1 LAYGRS
7 GGSRLDF
14 PAATGLSR
22 RDRSAQATTPNPT
35 MATTYF
41 ESQHDTRTQANP
53 LGIKGIDHIEFIVDD
68 ADQWRD
74 YFVQRFGMSCRF
86 YADEKSGVRGRR
98 AHVVGQGRINFL
110 VAEPQGQGPEAD
122 FMRWHLEKHGNGVRD
137 VAFRVKDAR
146 FAVEE
151 AGRRGAKIVRPL
163 DEHDSFIAGS
173 VAAYGDTIH
182 TLIQRKPHT
191 DFAPGYKPVPAGLED
206 GDIHFAMIDH
216 VVANV
221 EHMEDWVKYYES
233 IFGFDLF
240 MHFDINT
247 GRSALMS
254 KVVSS
259 TDGWV
264 KLPINEPSSQN
275 SQIQEF
281 LDQYNGPGVQHIAL
295 LTPDIVGTVAEMRR
309 MGVDFLDVPDTY
321 YDEEFDRRV
330 GDIQEDK
337 AQLRRLKIL
346 VDRDHDGYLL
356 QLFTKCVFARPTLF
370 FEVIQRRGGA
380 VGFGEGNFRALFEA
394 IEREQQR
401 RGTL

>member
-1 LAYGRS
+1 
-7 GGSRLDF
+7 
-14 PAATGLSR
+14 
-22 RDRSAQATTPNPT
+22 

-41 ESQHDTRTQANP
+41 ETPAHPKAETNP

-74 YFVQRFGMSCRF
+74 FFVQKYGMTPRF
-86 YADEKSGVRGRR
+86 YADEKSGVKGRR

-110 VAEPQGQGPEAD
+110 VAEPQGRGPEAD
-122 FMRWHLEKHGNGVRD
+122 FLRWHLDKHGNGVRD
-137 VAFRVKDAR
+137 VAFRVTDAR
-146 FAVEE
+146 HALEE
-151 AGRRGAKIVRPL
+151 AARRGAKVVRAL
-163 DEHDSFIAGS
+163 DHHETFDGGS
-173 VAAYGDTIH
+173 IAAYGDTIH
-182 TLIQRKPHT
+182 TFIERKPHT
-191 DFAPGYKPVPAGLED
+191 DFAPGYKPVGGAGRE
-206 GDIHFAMIDH
+206 GPIRFAMIDH

-221 EHMEDWVKYYES
+221 EHMEEWVRYYEQV
-233 IFGFDLF
+233 FGFDLF

-281 LDQYNGPGVQHIAL
+281 LDRYGGPGVQHIAL
-295 LTPDIVGTVAEMRR
+295 LTPDIVATVAEMRR
-309 MGVDFLDVPDTY
+309 MGQEFLEVPESY
-321 YDEEFDRRV
+321 YDAEFDARV
-330 GDIQEDK
+330 GEVAEDK
-337 AQLRRLKIL
+337 DELRRLKIL
-346 VDRDHDGYLL
+346 ADRDHDGYLL

-380 VGFGEGNFRALFEA
+380 KGFGEGNFRALFEA

>member
-1 LAYGRS
+1 
-7 GGSRLDF
+7 
-14 PAATGLSR
+14 
-22 RDRSAQATTPNPT
+22 
-35 MATTYF
+35 MATTFF
-41 ESQHDTRTQANP
+41 ETPAHPKAEANP
-53 LGIKGIDHIEFIVDD
+53 LGIKGIDHIELIVDD

-74 YFVQRFGMSCRF
+74 YFVNRFGMVPRF
-86 YADEKSGVRGRR
+86 YADRNSGVVGRR

-110 VAEPQGQGPEAD
+110 LAEPQGNGPEAD
-122 FMRWHLEKHGNGVRD
+122 FLRWHLSKHGNGVRD
-137 VAFRVKDAR
+137 VAFRVKHAR
-146 FAVEE
+146 HAVDE
-151 AGRRGAKIVRPL
+151 AARRGANIVRPL
-163 DEHDSFIAGS
+163 DEHETFNGASI
-173 VAAYGDTIH
+173 AAYGDTIH
-182 TLIQRKPHT
+182 TFVERKPHT
-191 DFAPGYKPVPAGLED
+191 DFAPGYKPVPGAFDD

-221 EHMEDWVKYYES
+221 EHMEEWVKYYETV
-233 IFGFDLF
+233 FGFDLF

-281 LDQYNGPGVQHIAL
+281 LDRYSGPGVQHIAL
-295 LTPDIVGTVAEMRR
+295 LTPNIVSTVAEMRR
-309 MGVDFLDVPDTY
+309 MGQEFLDVPDTY
-321 YDEEFDRRV
+321 YDAEFDQRV
-330 GDIQEDK
+330 GEIEEDK
-337 AQLRRLKIL
+337 AELRRLKIL

-370 FEVIQRRGGA
+370 FEVIQRRGRA
-380 VGFGEGNFRALFEA
+380 MGFGEGNFRALFEA
-394 IEREQQR
+394 IEREQQK

>member
-1 LAYGRS
+1 
-7 GGSRLDF
+7 
-14 PAATGLSR
+14 
-22 RDRSAQATTPNPT
+22 
-35 MATTYF
+35 MATTFF
-41 ESQHDTRTQANP
+41 ETHADRRAQANP

-74 YFVQRFGMSCRF
+74 YFVNRFGMACRF
-86 YADEKSGVRGRR
+86 YADEATGVRGRR
-98 AHVVGQGRINFL
+98 VHVVGQGRINFV
-110 VAEPQGQGPEAD
+110 VAEPRGSGPEAD
-122 FMRWHLEKHGNGVRD
+122 FLRWHLDQHGNGVRD

-146 FAVEE
+146 HALEE
-151 AGRRGAKIVRPL
+151 AARRGARIVRGP
-163 DEHDSFIAGS
+163 DSHETFNAGS
-173 VAAYGDTIH
+173 IAAYGDTIH
-182 TLIQRKPHT
+182 TFLERKPHT
-191 DFAPGYKPVPAGLED
+191 DFAPGYKPVPGSFED

-221 EHMEDWVKYYES
+221 EHMEEWVKYYEQV
-233 IFGFDLF
+233 FGFDLF

-281 LDQYNGPGVQHIAL
+281 LDRYQGPGVQHIAL
-295 LTPDIVGTVAEMRR
+295 LTPDIVTTVAEMRR
-309 MGVDFLDVPDTY
+309 MGQEFLDVPESY
-321 YDEEFDRRV
+321 YDAEFDQRV
-330 GDIQEDK
+330 GEIDEDK
-337 AQLRRLKIL
+337 AELRRLKIL

-370 FEVIQRRGGA
+370 FEVIQRRGRA
-380 VGFGEGNFRALFEA
+380 LGFGEGNFRALFEA
-394 IEREQQR
+394 IEREQAR
-401 RGTL
+401 RGSL

>member
-1 LAYGRS
+1 
-7 GGSRLDF
+7 
-14 PAATGLSR
+14 
-22 RDRSAQATTPNPT
+22 

-41 ESQHDTRTQANP
+41 ETPAHAATETNP

-74 YFVQRFGMSCRF
+74 HFVNKFGMTPRF
-86 YADEKSGVRGRR
+86 YADEKSGVKGRR

-110 VAEPQGQGPEAD
+110 LAEPRGSGAEAD
-122 FMRWHLEKHGNGVRD
+122 FLRWHLEKHGNGVRD

-146 FAVEE
+146 RAIDE
-151 AGRRGAKIVRPL
+151 AARRGAKVVRAL
-163 DEHDSFIAGS
+163 DEHETFNGAAI
-173 VAAYGDTIH
+173 AAYGDTIH
-182 TLIQRKPHT
+182 TFIERKPHT
-191 DFAPGYKPVPAGLED
+191 DFAPGYKPVPGAFED
-206 GDIHFAMIDH
+206 GDINFAMIDH

-221 EHMEDWVKYYES
+221 EHMDEWVKYYEQV
-233 IFGFDLF
+233 FGFDLF

-275 SQIQEF
+275 SQIQEY
-281 LDQYNGPGVQHIAL
+281 LDRYNGPGVQHIAL
-295 LTPDIVGTVAEMRR
+295 LTPDIMATVAEMRR
-309 MGVDFLDVPDTY
+309 MGQDFLEVPDSY
-321 YDEEFDRRV
+321 YDEEFNRRV
-330 GDIQEDK
+330 GEIQENK
-337 AQLRRLKIL
+337 EQLRQLKIL

-380 VGFGEGNFRALFEA
+380 RGFGEGNFRALFEA
-394 IEREQQR
+394 IEREQEK
-401 RGTL
+401 RGSL

>member
-1 LAYGRS
+1 
-7 GGSRLDF
+7 
-14 PAATGLSR
+14 
-22 RDRSAQATTPNPT
+22 
-35 MATTYF
+35 MATTF
-41 ESQHDTRTQANP
+41 FAPAPEAKTHGNP
-53 LGIKGIDHIEFIVDD
+53 LGLKGIDHIEFIVDN

-74 YFVQRFGMSCRF
+74 FFVQKYGMACRF
-86 YADEKSGVRGRR
+86 YADETTGVAGRR

-110 VAEPQGQGPEAD
+110 VAEPRGQGPEAD
-122 FMRWHLEKHGNGVRD
+122 FLRWHLDRHGNGVRD

-146 FAVEE
+146 HALAE
-151 AGRRGAKIVRPL
+151 AARRGAKVVRPI
-163 DEHDSFIAGS
+163 DDHAQFVGGS
-173 VAAYGDTIH
+173 IAAYGDTIH
-182 TLIQRKPHT
+182 TFIERKPHT
-191 DFAPGYKPVPAGLED
+191 DFAPGYKPVPGGMED
-206 GDIHFAMIDH
+206 GDINFAMIDH

-221 EHMEDWVKYYES
+221 EHMDEWVQFYER

-281 LDQYNGPGVQHIAL
+281 LDRYNGPGVQHIAL
-295 LTPDIVGTVAEMRR
+295 LTPDIVATVAEMRR
-309 MGVDFLDVPDTY
+309 MGQDFLDVPDTY
-321 YDEEFDRRV
+321 YDAEFERRI
-330 GDIQEDK
+330 GKIEEDK
-337 AQLRRLKIL
+337 DELKRLKIL

-370 FEVIQRRGGA
+370 FEVIQRRGRA
-380 VGFGEGNFRALFEA
+380 MGFGEGNFRALFEA

-401 RGTL
+401 RGSL